1 MIHIFVII
9 YKMKRAQVEKN
20 LLTLFFMGVGWRP
33 IPPKLF
39 EGY

>member
-1 MIHIFVII
+1 MIHNDTN
-9 YKMKRAQVEKN
+9 EKSASREESAYA
-20 LLTLFFMGVGWRP
+20 FFMGVGWRP